1 MNNKMCDIGAIPDN
15 LVFTLNE
22 NSDRKYEYEVER
34 NDEVFKLKDKGEDGY
49 VIEIDNT
56 DYYSDFRGFDH
67 VRFKCFDEFL
77 SFVDVN
83 TILHF
88 LYCENCG
95 ISTSLRKDERMFY
108 HELKQLEKLVEHYK
122 KKGI

>member
-1 MNNKMCDIGAIPDN
+1 MNNKMCDIGVIPDN

-22 NSDRKYEYEVER
+22 NSDRKYEYEVVR
-34 NDEVFKLKDKGEDGY
+34 NDEVFKLKDEGEDGY
-49 VIEIDNT
+49 VIEIDNS
-56 DYYSDFRGFDH
+56 DFYSDFRGFDH
-67 VRFKCFDEFL
+67 VRFKCFGEFL

-95 ISTSLRKDERMFY
+95 ISTSLRKEERMFY
-108 HELKQLEKLVEHYK
+108 HELKQL
-122 KKGI
+122 